1 MFRTDNKQLLLKEK
15 NIYDKIHL
23 GDFMKLIVCLDDKN
37 GMLFNKRRQSRDKIL
52 IENVL
57 ELCKG
62 KKLYTNEYS
71 SALFPENSV
80 AVCENFDAVEKGFVF
95 AENFMVDEDKI
106 QEIIIYKWNRVYPA
120 DTFFNISLDN
130 WNLTETVEFVGSS
143 HEKITRER
151 YVR

>member
-1 MFRTDNKQLLLKEK
+1 
-15 NIYDKIHL
+15 
-23 GDFMKLIVCLDDKN
+23 MKLIVCLDDKN

-52 IENVL
+52 IENML

-62 KKLYTNEYS
+62 ETLYTNEYS

-80 AVCENFDAVEKGFVF
+80 VICEDFENIENGFVF
-95 AENFMVDEDKI
+95 AENFMIDEEQI

-120 DTFFNISLDN
+120 DKFFNISLDN
-130 WNLTETVEFVGSS
+130 WNLVEKVDFAGSS

>member
-1 MFRTDNKQLLLKEK
+1 
-15 NIYDKIHL
+15 
-23 GDFMKLIVCLDDKN
+23 MKLIVCLDDKN

-52 IENVL
+52 IENML

-62 KKLYTNEYS
+62 EKLYTNEYS
-71 SALFPENSV
+71 ATLFPENSV
-80 AVCENFDAVEKGFVF
+80 VICEGFESIENGFVF
-95 AENFMVDEDKI
+95 AENFMVTEDKI

-120 DTFFNISLDN
+120 DIFFNISLDG
-130 WNLTETVEFVGSS
+130 WSLAETVDFIGSS